1 MVIPSKFLSVGFGEK
16 TASQRHLKIQA
27 VVVGKKRG
35 TRINQL
41 MSPGRSDIKT
51 RNTVTVRT
59 HHFHPME
66 RRLSFFDLVRRMNAR
81 HYAKAQS
88 FLEDHIGPL
97 DFILQE

>member
-1 MVIPSKFLSVGFGEK
+1 MVIPSKFLSVGLGEK
-16 TASQRHLKIQA
+16 TASQRHLKSKA
-27 VVVGKKRG
+27 VVVDKKRG

-66 RRLSFFDLVRRMNAR
+66 RRLSLFSCGETHGRQALCNS
-81 HYAKAQS
+81 AKLS
-88 FLEDHIGPL
+88 
-97 DFILQE
+97 